1 MPTGLAEKWKLN
13 IIMAFFVMLTSVR
26 YISLKLIDEAEVV
39 DEEGEKV
46 EYRHP
51 VLQSMA
57 GYFGEFL
64 IVIILYFILLRYDP
78 S

>member
-1 MPTGLAEKWKLN
+1 
-13 IIMAFFVMLTSVR
+13 MAFFVMLTSVR
-26 YISLKLIDEAEVV
+26 YISLKLIDEAKVFN
-39 DEEGEKV
+39 EEGESV

-57 GYFGEFL
+57 GYLGEFL